1 MLAVAIRDAA
11 PMMVAVT
18 DFSLAPLAPLAI
30 VAMEAV

>member
-18 DFSLAPLAPLAI
+18 DFSLAPLAI